1 MCRIKKTA
9 AFEYIVTKLIGLDLK
24 KENMA
29 AMDPAKRKELNE
41 KLSEYPMTRYM
52 KLLYFLCLQDTQI
65 KKDKQVSNN
74 TFTSWDDLKNNN
86 KLLLNVFNNFVA
98 YKNGPV
104 DIDIY
109 ENRRNEGMFSLF
121 TFESDGMLKL
131 RENNLDSKA
140 KSVLNETDNNLE
152 TAVDDALKALDE
164 NGSKIIPGKSILE
177 QSTTAVVELSHK
189 LDPNVWNDCFYYNKQ
204 DGKISELFQ
213 KDGGG
218 AILANEISA
227 FEKSLRPIQKKA
239 G

>member
-24 KENMA
+24 NENMA
-29 AMDPAKRKELNE
+29 AMDPTRRKELNE

-52 KLLYFLCLQDTQI
+52 KLLYFLCLKDTQI
-65 KKDKQVSNN
+65 KKDEQDSKK
-74 TFTSWDDLKNNN
+74 TFTSWDNLKTNAT
-86 KLLLNVFNNFVA
+86 LLNVFNNFVA

-104 DIDIY
+104 EIDIY

-121 TFESDGMLKL
+121 TFESDGQLKL
-131 RENNLDSKA
+131 RDDNLKSKA
-140 KSVLNETDNNLE
+140 NSVLTKIDKNTQN
-152 TAVDDALKALDE
+152 AVNKALE
-164 NGSKIIPGKSILE
+164 KLKNKSSKIIPSKSILE